1 MRHKICWF
9 CFKQPQILRIDSFL
23 CIRKNHLVG
32 TSEHNEEK
40 MFKTKRV
47 EGGAAADDNVFSS
60 TDVSRLSSVSLR
72 QLQWWDE
79 QKVVSPRHEGH
90 RRLYA
95 LEEVVEVSVIAELR
109 KKGFSLQK
117 IRRVLRFL
125 QREMAKRLEEM
136 LNPESDSAPADR
148 RQDDPHGAGS
158 RAHRGSFERRQAGHV
173 RGWRL
178 RPGPPTDRDTKET
191 AKERVHGS
199 GGRAEES
206 PSFLIP
212 ADPEF

>member
-1 MRHKICWF
+1 
-9 CFKQPQILRIDSFL
+9 L

-32 TSEHNEEK
+32 ISEHNEEK
-40 MFKTKRV
+40 MFKTKRI
-47 EGGAAADDNVFSS
+47 EGGTSAEDNVFSS
-60 TDVSRLSSVSLR
+60 TDVSRLSNVSLR

-125 QREMAKRLEEM
+125 QREMAKRLEETM
-136 LNPESDSAPADR
+136 NPENDLHLLTDGKTISMEQDRERIVDILKNAKQAMFVVGVSDQVRRLTVTPKKPPKSESTVPA
-148 RQDDPHGAGS
+148 AALKKA
-158 RAHRGSFERRQAGHV
+158 RAF
-173 RGWRL
+173 
-178 RPGPPTDRDTKET
+178 
-191 AKERVHGS
+191 
-199 GGRAEES
+199 
-206 PSFLIP
+206 
-212 ADPEF
+212 